1 MDSEAI
7 NAATQVSVQ
16 GPRPKPQGS
25 SAGRV
30 EAVPPPS
37 PQSEDTVSLSDE
49 GKQAVAQSPEPQQT
63 QTQGS
68 QNKQR
73 QFDVGEDNQLV
84 LKIVDGTTGRVVKQ
98 IPAEEEIRLR
108 QAIQDGIE
116 SSDI

>member
-1 MDSEAI
+1 MDSDAI
-7 NAATQVSVQ
+7 SAITQVPVQ

-25 SAGRV
+25 STERT
-30 EAVPPPS
+30 ETVPPPS
-37 PQSEDTVSLSDE
+37 PQSEDTVSLSAE
-49 GKQAVAQSPEPQQT
+49 GKQAVAQSPEPQQSP
-63 QTQGS
+63 TQGP
-68 QNKQR
+68 QNQQR

-84 LKIVDGTTGRVVKQ
+84 LKIIDGTTGRVVKQ